1 MHKAFSNIVTEGF
14 NFTNLSK
21 KEKNLEQLVS
31 GEVVSA

>member
-21 KEKNLEQLVS
+21 EKNLEQLAS
-31 GEVVSA
+31 GEVMSA